1 MVYFH
6 TLKTVFSSTDKCSKQ
21 EYCFFAANYI
31 NNESEYL
38 SHEINCPQD
47 GRVELHSCQLVSFCH
62 NVITINFLI
71 MGARDSLSVV
81 RYLECEVDHS
91 HPSGATMKNVCSF
104 TSNPIT
110 YIHSMVPRHK
120 HNFLYIVM
128 CMKCSGEHT
137 DSIL

>member
-1 MVYFH
+1 
-6 TLKTVFSSTDKCSKQ
+6 
-21 EYCFFAANYI
+21 
-31 NNESEYL
+31 
-38 SHEINCPQD
+38 
-47 GRVELHSCQLVSFCH
+47 
-62 NVITINFLI
+62 
-71 MGARDSLSVV
+71 
-81 RYLECEVDHS
+81 
-91 HPSGATMKNVCSF
+91 MKNVCSF